1 MTAEQT
7 KDILTTKILARLEP
21 QAKER
26 RDLNHKERKGYEEK
40 HFGLGASDVLAQE

>member
-26 RDLNHKERKGYEEK
+26 RDLNHKERKGYKEK